1 MKTSDYIPFQSL
13 SPALSR
19 RTFLQ
24 ATGYALAVTALPG
37 CGGSSNSF
45 SGTPTG
51 PRPDPTSPNRLT
63 ARPGTPTLEPTIG
76 LSQLG
81 IGERNDGLLYVP
93 ESYSTDTPTPL
104 FVALHGAGGAAT
116 DWQAYFPRAETRGM
130 VLLAIDSRST
140 TWDLIT
146 GAVGRDVDFL
156 DLALQHTFDR
166 LRIDTARIAL
176 AGFSDG
182 ASYAVSLGPANGD
195 LFSHVVAYSPGNRV
209 ALAPLTGRP
218 RIYISHGNAD
228 IVLPVSNTRNT
239 TVPRLREAGYD
250 VTYEEFGGGHLVP
263 NAIVESSLNWFLN

>member
-1 MKTSDYIPFQSL
+1 MSEHTRFLHL
-13 SPALSR
+13 SPSVTR

-24 ATGYALAVTALPG
+24 AAGYAVAVTAIPG

-63 ARPGTPTLEPTIG
+63 ARPGTPTQEPTIG

-81 IGERNDGLLYVP
+81 IGARNDGLLYVP
-93 ESYSTDTPTPL
+93 ESYDPDTPAPL
-104 FVALHGAGGAAT
+104 FVALHGAGGAAN
-116 DWQAYFPRAETRGM
+116 DWRTYFPRAEARGM
-130 VLLAIDSRST
+130 ILLAIDSRST
-140 TWDLIT
+140 TWDLII

-166 LRIDTARIAL
+166 LRIDPARLAL

-195 LFSHVVAYSPGNRV
+195 LFSHIVAYSPGRRV
-209 ALAPLTGRP
+209 GLAPITGRP

-228 IVLPVSNTRNT
+228 IVLPVSNTRDT
-239 TVPRLREAGYD
+239 TVPGLREAGYN
-250 VTYEEFGGGHLVP
+250 VTYEEFGGGHSVP
-263 NAIVESSLNWFLN
+263 NAIIESSLNWFLS